1 MVLGNVYVLPGV
13 PEIYRV
19 KLEGLRARLRG
30 DDAPFVLRSV
40 YTTLDEGEI
49 KDSIDAVVERFADV
63 SVGSYP
69 RWRDAD
75 YAVRVTFD
83 GRVEA
88 RVIEAAECFPTSL
101 PEGTG
106 SSDGVADWS
115 RGGAGGA
122 FAEGVPKRLASPAIT
137 ASLRSLHAPSFD
149 SHASSTTLSRTS
161 AWSVPRVHTTRS
173 RAELADDDVRIDSTS
188 MSMT

>member
-1 MVLGNVYVLPGV
+1 
-13 PEIYRV
+13 
-19 KLEGLRARLRG
+19 
-30 DDAPFVLRSV
+30 V

-88 RVIEAAECFPTSL
+88 RVIEAAECFRTSL
-101 PEGTG
+101 PEGT
-106 SSDGVADWS
+106 V
-115 RGGAGGA
+115 
-122 FAEGVPKRLASPAIT
+122 I
-137 ASLRSLHAPSFD
+137 
-149 SHASSTTLSRTS
+149 RT
-161 AWSVPRVHTTRS
+161 
-173 RAELADDDVRIDSTS
+173 E
-188 MSMT
+188 